1 MESREHGTAP
11 IAPRHWRKSFI
22 SLWLATPRASLARI
36 RQAIATKQL
45 RHGLTGADVQFSGTA
60 TSTSTPVGRRSLGR
74 LRPAV
79 TWQAEKGT
87 WGEKESPLHQS
98 PPRRGKTKNGNPC
111 PPPAEPDGGRPVDRG
126 GAPRAPQ

>member
-60 TSTSTPVGRRSLGR
+60 SQCRSKSEISTLIGFSIDQLQGRQA
-74 LRPAV
+74 RP
-79 TWQAEKGT
+79 
-87 WGEKESPLHQS
+87 
-98 PPRRGKTKNGNPC
+98 R
-111 PPPAEPDGGRPVDRG
+111 
-126 GAPRAPQ
+126 